1 MQAVPDTSHISLLK
15 GSLDESP
22 ASCRILLVV
31 LTTQDLEYDWAAYCK
46 FTLYFVFLTFFRTL
60 TLDVHCTGLAYDQ
73 GDTIHHCSLSQTSVS
88 TVFFGVPLCSVK
100 FCLDPCTCISFYSP
114 PSFLPLRPLPA
125 FPALPL
131 LLPLRPLPAPL
142 FLPPHPTFA
151 PFSPLFLPSSHSSS
165 FNVWFY
171 RG

>member
-1 MQAVPDTSHISLLK
+1 MRPTTYRYIRKLNNSSMQAVPDTSHISLLK

-114 PSFLPLRPLPA
+114 SLAR
-125 FPALPL
+125 
-131 LLPLRPLPAPL
+131 
-142 FLPPHPTFA
+142 H
-151 PFSPLFLPSSHSSS
+151 
-165 FNVWFY
+165 N
-171 RG
+171 